1 MSARSRESNSGAPYA
16 ATVLKEP
23 LVDSAST
30 ATELTPGRQ
39 CAPGPA
45 ATPLQASPTELRL
58 SSAADRAMLNG
69 ASDTRGAPRQ
79 SRVPGGG
86 DDGGRKRRAQVPA
99 VQITWWAI
107 LLCALAL
114 MVAPCLGISTTP
126 TLNSIRV
133 VIRKMAESRSRLD
146 PSYLNHLYPHFRDH
160 LPFGFWPFV
169 VARLSLGEHG
179 PRFLAAAISL
189 MVVIGVGLVGR
200 RLMGD
205 WPALAAM
212 LVLASTETFFRYGA
226 QTRLD
231 GLVVAA
237 RQCSRRTGDTRLST
251 SCSLVRGCSFR
262 GARRAGERPLWT
274 RPSGCGGVG
283 KGNRRPLCVCFDAR
297 CAHRSHGVRFP
308 RLPSSCSTAPCS
320 TLAGGARTCMIN
332 CSPPR
337 LACEPDSSLHLV
349 VPFRKRRGT
358 LLAGDGASGGGSL
371 SFSAGV
377 RRVRTPGSSWSSAF

>member
-1 MSARSRESNSGAPYA
+1 MAAESDEHR
-16 ATVLKEP
+16 VL
-23 LVDSAST
+23 
-30 ATELTPGRQ
+30 
-39 CAPGPA
+39 
-45 ATPLQASPTELRL
+45 
-58 SSAADRAMLNG
+58 
-69 ASDTRGAPRQ
+69 
-79 SRVPGGG
+79 
-86 DDGGRKRRAQVPA
+86 A
-99 VQITWWAI
+99 VRITWWAI

-114 MVAPCLGISTTP
+114 MVAPCLGHFDDTDAQ
-126 TLNSIRV
+126 LYEV
-133 VIRKMAESRSRLD
+133 VIRKMAESRSWLD

-231 GLVVAA
+231 GLVVLFGNAA
-237 RQCSRRTGDTRLST
+237 AVPAIARLST

-283 KGNRRPLCVCFDAR
+283 KGDCRPLCVCFDAR
-297 CAHRSHGVRFP
+297 CARRSHGVHSHACLPFARPLRAP
-308 RLPSSCSTAPCS
+308 RW
-320 TLAGGARTCMIN
+320 
-332 CSPPR
+332 
-337 LACEPDSSLHLV
+337 LV
-349 VPFRKRRGT
+349 GF
-358 LLAGDGASGGGSL
+358 
-371 SFSAGV
+371 V
-377 RRVRTPGSSWSSAF
+377 RA